1 MGTRAPASISTSLTA
16 PYICVKTEKSC
27 AGSADCGCPSVK
39 TAETVLALMRSS
51 VKEATASAYAQDLI
65 SCSQGIKSQLAQWAH
80 RTCINSLPTAF
91 THHASDRCH
100 CSVGIRH
107 TVGNQACS
115 KSWWNQCGLCQDTA
129 KPLVRRWLQ
138 TALVAAA
145 CGLYCQRIL
154 IALLET
160 VLRQFCTGIGFCLP
174 LNLTAE
180 SSLRPATQAVQ
191 KAQSSLQHGFGQ
203 QIAGR
208 SFGMKTRL
216 REAAARKPMLIRDA
230 GFWGFPARER
240 VRPRPRPVL

>member
-1 MGTRAPASISTSLTA
+1 MLCPCLLLLTPNKRFKHSSQLMQCKLVVHVTRARHPVNCKGTHKE
-16 PYICVKTEKSC
+16 VKNFH
-27 AGSADCGCPSVK
+27 
-39 TAETVLALMRSS
+39 
-51 VKEATASAYAQDLI
+51 I
-65 SCSQGIKSQLAQWAH
+65 
-80 RTCINSLPTAF
+80 

-115 KSWWNQCGLCQDTA
+115 KSWWNQRGLCQDTA
-129 KPLVRRWLQ
+129 KQLLVWRWLRM
-138 TALVAAA
+138 ALVAAA

-174 LNLTAE
+174 LDLTAE

-191 KAQSSLQHGFGQ
+191 TAQSSLQHGFGQ

-216 REAAARKPMLIRDA
+216 REAAARKPMLIKDV

-240 VRPRPRPVL
+240 VRSRPVL